1 MHRDSAYRWRRLLP
15 PLLVV
20 GYLAGLVLL
29 DRGTK
34 AEFFPFF
41 NWSLF
46 PQTTAQRSDWA
57 LLIYS
62 IDGQQLDPPRLY
74 YDLKD
79 TFDAA
84 RSGDSTLMKLV
95 RRLGVAV
102 QSGDEHSVIELQSVV
117 EETFMREAQT
127 VEYEL
132 VVIHYDPIVR
142 LRSGAID
149 GIDFVQ
155 PFSKATSP

>member
-20 GYLAGLVLL
+20 GYIAGLVLL

-62 IDGQQLDPPRLY
+62 VDGQRLDPPRLY

-95 RRLGVAV
+95 RRLGAAV
-102 QSGDEHSVIELQSVV
+102 QRGDEQSVTDLRRVV
-117 EETFMREAQT
+117 EDTFMREAQT

-132 VVIHYDPIVR
+132 VVVRYDPIVR
-142 LRSGAID
+142 LRTGVIE
-149 GIDFVQ
+149 GIDFVE
-155 PFSKATSP
+155 PFSKAAAP